1 MENKTYAKPMYKCA
15 LCDSVYENVA
25 ERMQCEQT
33 CLKKKEEEEKKA
45 AAEKKL
51 AEKKM
56 RKEAADEAVM
66 NAFRLVSAFIKD
78 YGSYE
83 YGDDIVKD
91 FTLPSRIWHYF
102 G

>member
-15 LCDSVYENVA
+15 LCDSVYESVV
-25 ERMQCEQT
+25 ERAKCET
-33 CLKKKEEEEKKA
+33 LCIKKKEEEEKKA

-56 RKEAADEAVM
+56 RKEAVDEAVT
-66 NAFRLVSAFIKD
+66 NACRLTRAYIYD
-78 YGSYE
+78 YGSYDYE
-83 YGDDIVKD
+83 GESAQDCIW
-91 FTLPSRIWHYF
+91 PSKIWHYF

>member
-15 LCDSVYENVA
+15 LCDSVYESVA
-25 ERMQCEQT
+25 ERTKCET
-33 CLKKKEEEEKKA
+33 ACIKKKEEEEKKA

-56 RKEAADEAVM
+56 RKEAVDEAVT
-66 NAFRLVSAFIKD
+66 NAFRLVRAYMRD
-78 YGSYE
+78 YGSYDYDE
-83 YGDDIVKD
+83 ESVQDCIW
-91 FTLPSRIWHYF
+91 PSKIWHYF